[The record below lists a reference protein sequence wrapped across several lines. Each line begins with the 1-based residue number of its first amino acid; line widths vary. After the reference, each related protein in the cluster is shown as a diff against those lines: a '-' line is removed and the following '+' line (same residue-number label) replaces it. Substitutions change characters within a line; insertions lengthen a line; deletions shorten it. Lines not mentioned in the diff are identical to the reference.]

1 MNKRRVAVAQSNK
14 FYKNNESDKIWWKE
28 KESIGVW
35 EFSFDQKTVFNMFQD
50 YPWKLTPEQKEIFD
64 RENPFWADFFSDR
77 SYDASQSNR

>member
-1 MNKRRVAVAQSNK
+1 MEALNK
-14 FYKNNESDKIWWKE
+14 FYKNEESDLIWWVDNQDQ
-28 KESIGVW
+28 IGVW
-35 EFSFDQKTVFNMFQD
+35 EFSFDQKTIFNMFQD